1 MSVSAP
7 IHLAI
12 IKQSFLQ
19 FDAMLA
25 LRRALHQY
33 PELSGQES
41 WTAATLKSELEKLGW
56 EVRSQMGGHSLVAD
70 WITDPHKPTVAFR
83 VDMDALPIFEENDI
97 PYRSQIPGVMHACG
111 HDVHS
116 AIGVGVAAIITAL
129 GDAVPG
135 NIRILFQAEEEQ
147 ITGALR
153 MIRAGALAN
162 PKPVAIFGLH
172 VSPFP
177 CGTVAWTDGL
187 FLSGF
192 QHFLATLFQ
201 NQDWQGAKANLD
213 DVAERCCRAIREMNI
228 WHLPETWPQM
238 QRFCDLMQQG
248 PPELERFIVFDA
260 SRNPE
265 HPDAWPGQFGV
276 GIKAANPH
284 LRRAALGRIKAALNT
299 ICGAAHVRY
308 RLEPVGSMPDMR
320 NDPELVRETLPDLE
334 MAFSSDLLHVK
345 SSFPFNCEDFAF
357 YTRTVPGAMVW
368 IGGANP
374 EQGKFAMLHT
384 PDFDVD
390 EDCLVSGAR
399 AMTTLLLS
407 ALSNPVINQPV

>member
-12 IKQSFLQ
+12 IKHSYAQ
-19 FDAMLA
+19 FDAMVA
-25 LRRALHQY
+25 LRRALHQH
-33 PELSGQES
+33 PELSEYEF
-41 WTAATLKSELEKLGW
+41 WTAATLKSELEKHGW
-56 EVRSQMGGHSLVAD
+56 EVRPQMGGHSLVAD
-70 WITDPHKPTVAFR
+70 WVTDPSKPTVALR
-83 VDMDALPIFEENDI
+83 VDLDALPIQEVNEVS
-97 PYRSQIPGVMHACG
+97 YRSQIPGVMHACG

-116 AIGVGVAAIITAL
+116 AIGVGVAAVIAAL

-153 MIRAGALAN
+153 MIRAGALTN
-162 PKPVAIFGLH
+162 PKPAAIFGLH

-192 QHFLATLFQ
+192 QHFLVTLFQ
-201 NQDWQGAKANLD
+201 NQDWQGPKADLD
-213 DVAERCCRAIREMNI
+213 EVAERCCRAIREMNI
-228 WHLPETWPQM
+228 WHLPETWPEM
-238 QRFCDLMQQG
+238 ERFCDLMQQG
-248 PPELERFIVFDA
+248 PPELERFIVYDA
-260 SRNPE
+260 SRNAE
-265 HPDAWPGQFGV
+265 HPDAWPGQFGA

-284 LRRAALGRIKAALNT
+284 LRQAALGRIKAALNT
-299 ICGAAHVRY
+299 ICGAAHARY
-308 RLEPVGSMPDMR
+308 RLEPVGFMPDMR
-320 NDPELVRETLPDLE
+320 NDPDLVRNTLPDLKL
-334 MAFSSDLLHVK
+334 AFSSDLLHVK
-345 SSFPFNCEDFAF
+345 STFPFNCEDFAF

-368 IGGANP
+368 IGAANP
-374 EQGKFAMLHT
+374 EQGKYAMLHT

-390 EDCLVSGAR
+390 ENCLIHGTR

-407 ALSNPVINQPV
+407 ALSQAGIDPV